1 MSSVGVDALN
11 KIGFAIAGDLAQAPQ
26 ASRRLGNKGN
36 RPPLSAVSP
45 SLPNLSSREVALKRI
60 RKSAA
65 SLVERHFHSNPSTSS
80 VYVFCEKET
89 GAARFQVCAGTDGIL
104 PLEEAA
110 SLLAMHCLVRG
121 ESPSDYQVM
130 VRAADSLFERVTSKA
145 RQLLDAGRAIACPIG
160 LSRREKEVLN
170 GVLENLAN
178 KEIACRLSISER
190 TVKFHVSSLFVKF
203 KVRSR
208 IELIRKTPALFAN
221 VAPSHDDKAADETLH
236 PSPEFAS
243 PNRPVAPMERRGGRI
258 VRLPHPG
265 RLLTA

>member
-1 MSSVGVDALN
+1 
-11 KIGFAIAGDLAQAPQ
+11 
-26 ASRRLGNKGN
+26 
-36 RPPLSAVSP
+36 
-45 SLPNLSSREVALKRI
+45 
-60 RKSAA
+60 
-65 SLVERHFHSNPSTSS
+65 
-80 VYVFCEKET
+80 
-89 GAARFQVCAGTDGIL
+89 
-104 PLEEAA
+104 
-110 SLLAMHCLVRG
+110 MHCLVRG

-145 RQLLDAGRAIACPIG
+145 RQLLDAGRAIACPVG

-190 TVKFHVSSLFVKF
+190 TVKFHVSSLFAKF

-221 VAPSHDDKAADETLH
+221 GAPSNNETVTNESLAAGAAYVD
-236 PSPEFAS
+236 A
-243 PNRPVAPMERRGGRI
+243 NRPVTSLDRRGSRV

>member
-1 MSSVGVDALN
+1 
-11 KIGFAIAGDLAQAPQ
+11 
-26 ASRRLGNKGN
+26 
-36 RPPLSAVSP
+36 
-45 SLPNLSSREVALKRI
+45 
-60 RKSAA
+60 
-65 SLVERHFHSNPSTSS
+65 

-89 GAARFQVCAGTDGIL
+89 GAARFQVPAGTDGML

-130 VRAADSLFERVTSKA
+130 VRAAGSLFERVTSKA

-178 KEIACRLSISER
+178 KEIASRLSISER

-221 VAPSHDDKAADETLH
+221 GGPSHEEKVQESLAGSNPAFVPASRTV
-236 PSPEFAS
+236 SPL
-243 PNRPVAPMERRGGRI
+243 ERRGGRI
-258 VRLPHPG
+258 VRLPG

>member
-1 MSSVGVDALN
+1 M
-11 KIGFAIAGDLAQAPQ
+11 
-26 ASRRLGNKGN
+26 
-36 RPPLSAVSP
+36 
-45 SLPNLSSREVALKRI
+45 
-60 RKSAA
+60 
-65 SLVERHFHSNPSTSS
+65 
-80 VYVFCEKET
+80 
-89 GAARFQVCAGTDGIL
+89 L

-178 KEIACRLSISER
+178 KEIASRLSISER

-221 VAPSHDDKAADETLH
+221 GGPSQDQKPTEESLA
-236 PSPEFAS
+236 PSPEYAA
-243 PNRPVAPMERRGGRI
+243 PTRPVAPSRGGRI